1 MLTGLNTIHF
11 IHPSVKPV
19 DRQVTYCKIVPT
31 LKPHKAEKHR
41 IRLTV
46 DGNRIDSPGLV
57 STPTAEMQT
66 VKLHLNSVIS
76 DVNAS
81 YLVTDIKFFYLNT
94 PMNRFEYMRIPV
106 KHLPD
111 DIMEQYNLA
120 SLVVN
125 GHVMVEIRK
134 GMYGLPQAGL
144 LAQQR
149 LNAHLLKFGYNKC
162 THTPGLYTHHTRPTT
177 FTFVVDDFGM
187 KYHSKMMLSIYFSIS
202 TSSMKLLS
210 TGQALF
216 TLVSP

>member
-1 MLTGLNTIHF
+1 
-11 IHPSVKPV
+11 
-19 DRQVTYCKIVPT
+19 
-31 LKPHKAEKHR
+31 
-41 IRLTV
+41 
-46 DGNRIDSPGLV
+46 
-57 STPTAEMQT
+57 MQT

-106 KHLPD
+106 KHLHG
-111 DIMEQYNLA
+111 DIMEQYNLT

-125 GHVMVEIRK
+125 GHVMVETRK

-177 FTFVVDDFGM
+177 FTLVVDDFGM
-187 KYHSKMMLSIYFSIS
+187 KYHSKMMLSIPR
-202 TSSMKLLS
+202 
-210 TGQALF
+210 AL
-216 TLVSP
+216 